1 MTLPELA
8 EAFLTAN
15 KNRLS
20 PNSLRAYGYDLGLL
34 VRELPE
40 AAAEEVTVVLLRA
53 FLQATAEST
62 PSTLARRQ
70 ATLRACFSWAYK
82 NDLLPADPT
91 VKLEAVRLPER
102 APRPLSAEQVEAILA
117 AIPTTQKRNRLLLSL
132 LYETGI
138 RVGEA
143 LGILVPH
150 IHMNDVDGGYIRV
163 LGKGDRERIVPL
175 IDAPRTVRLLREML
189 KTLGTAGPLFRG
201 DLRKG
206 GRAGEAV
213 DYTTL
218 YYHFERYLEI
228 ARQKKPALFPADAEE
243 ITEKITIHRL
253 RHTYATQKLR
263 DGIPLPSVR
272 KLMGH
277 KNLQTTLRYA
287 ETDLETIKRQLVEA
301 RKRRR

>member
-1 MTLPELA
+1 M
-8 EAFLTAN
+8 
-15 KNRLS
+15 
-20 PNSLRAYGYDLGLL
+20 
-34 VRELPE
+34 
-40 AAAEEVTVVLLRA
+40 
-53 FLQATAEST
+53 
-62 PSTLARRQ
+62 
-70 ATLRACFSWAYK
+70 
-82 NDLLPADPT
+82 
-91 VKLEAVRLPER
+91 
-102 APRPLSAEQVEAILA
+102 EAIFA
-117 AIPTTQKRNRLLLSL
+117 TIPTTQKRNRLLLSL

-143 LGILVPH
+143 LGILVPY
-150 IHMNDVDGGYIRV
+150 IHMNDMDGGYIRV

-201 DLRKG
+201 DARKG

-228 ARQKKPALFPADAEE
+228 ARQKKPALFPVDAEA
-243 ITEKITIHRL
+243 ITIHRL

-287 ETDLETIKRQLVEA
+287 ETDIERPSKDGCSSACMVWAPTRESKACASANMGRVTRI
-301 RKRRR
+301 

>member
-8 EAFLTAN
+8 EAFLAAN

-20 PNSLRAYGYDLGLL
+20 PNTLRAYGYDLGLL
-34 VRELPE
+34 ARELPN
-40 AAAEEVTVVLLRA
+40 ALAEEVRIGHLRA
-53 FLQATAEST
+53 FLRATAELT

-70 ATLRACFSWAYK
+70 ATLHACFAWGYK

-91 VKLEAVRLPER
+91 VKLETVRLPER
-102 APRPLSAEQVEAILA
+102 DPRPLTAEQVEALLSS
-117 AIPTTQKRNRLLLSL
+117 IPTREKRNRLLFSL

-143 LGILVPH
+143 LGILIPH
-150 IHMNDVDGGYIRV
+150 VHLNTVDGGYIRV
-163 LGKGDRERIVPL
+163 IGKGDRERIVPL

-189 KTLGTAGPLFRG
+189 KSSGAVGPLFRG

-206 GRAGEAV
+206 GNAGASL

-218 YYHFERYLEI
+218 YYHFERYLET
-228 ARQKKPALFPADAEE
+228 ARQKKPTLFLADHEN
-243 ITEKITIHRL
+243 ITIHRL

-263 DGIPLPSVR
+263 DGISLPSVR

-277 KNLQTTLRYA
+277 KNIQTTLRYA
-287 ETDLETIKRQLVEA
+287 QTDLETIKQELVEA

>member
-8 EAFLTAN
+8 EAFLAAN

-20 PNSLRAYGYDLGLL
+20 PNTLRAYRYDLGLL
-34 VRELPE
+34 TRELPDIT
-40 AAAEEVTVVLLRA
+40 AEEITITHLRA
-53 FLQATAEST
+53 FLQATAELT

-70 ATLRACFSWAYK
+70 ATLRSCFAWAYK
-82 NDLLPADPT
+82 NDLLPAEPT
-91 VKLEAVRLPER
+91 VKLEPVRLPER
-102 APRPLSAEQVEAILA
+102 DPRPLTQEQVEALLA
-117 AIPTTQKRNRLLLSL
+117 VIPTIEKRNRLLFSL

-150 IHMNDVDGGYIRV
+150 VHLSEVDSGYIRV
-163 LGKGDRERIVPL
+163 VGKGDRERIVPL
-175 IDAPRTVRLLREML
+175 IDAPKSVRLLREML
-189 KTLGTAGPLFRG
+189 KTLGTVGPLFRG
-201 DLRKG
+201 DARKG
-206 GRAGEAV
+206 GSAGEAL

-228 ARQKKPALFPADAEE
+228 ARQKKPVLFPAEAEA
-243 ITEKITIHRL
+243 ITIHRL

-263 DGIPLPSVR
+263 DGVPLPSVR

-277 KNLQTTLRYA
+277 KNIQTTLRYA
-287 ETDLETIKRQLVEA
+287 ETDMETIKQQLVEA
-301 RKRRR
+301 RKRHR

>member
-1 MTLPELA
+1 MTIAELA
-8 EAFLTAN
+8 EVFLAAN

-20 PNSLRAYGYDLGLL
+20 PNTLRAYGYDLGLL
-34 VRELPE
+34 ARELPE
-40 AAAEEVTVVLLRA
+40 IVAEKVSVVHLRA
-53 FLQATAEST
+53 FLRATAESA

-70 ATLRACFSWAYK
+70 ATLRSCFAWAYK

-91 VKLEAVRLPER
+91 VKLEPVRLPER
-102 APRPLSAEQVEAILA
+102 DPRPLSEDQVEAMLA
-117 AIPTTQKRNRLLLSL
+117 AIPTTHKRNRLLLAL

-143 LGILVPH
+143 LGILIPH

-163 LGKGDRERIVPL
+163 LGKGDRERVVPL
-175 IDAPRTVRLLREML
+175 IDAPKTVRLLREML
-189 KTLGTAGPLFRG
+189 KTLGKAGPLFRG
-201 DLRKG
+201 DARKG
-206 GRAGEAV
+206 GSAGEAV

-228 ARQKKPALFPADAEE
+228 ARQKKPALFETEAEA
-243 ITEKITIHRL
+243 ITIHRL

-287 ETDLETIKRQLVEA
+287 ETDLETIKQQLVEA

>member
-1 MTLPELA
+1 MTLAELA
-8 EAFLTAN
+8 EAFLAAN
-15 KNRLS
+15 QNRLS
-20 PNSLRAYGYDLGLL
+20 SNTLRAYGYDLGLL
-34 VRELPE
+34 ARELPE
-40 AAAEEVTVVLLRA
+40 IVAEQVGVVHLRA
-53 FLQATAEST
+53 FLRAISESA

-70 ATLRACFSWAYK
+70 ATLRSCFAWAYK

-91 VKLEAVRLPER
+91 VKLEPVRLPER
-102 APRPLSAEQVEAILA
+102 DPRPLSAAHVEAIFA
-117 AIPTTQKRNRLLLSL
+117 AIPPTHKRNRLLLSL

-143 LGILVPH
+143 LGILIPH

-163 LGKGDRERIVPL
+163 LGKGDRERVVPL
-175 IDAPRTVRLLREML
+175 IDAPKTVRLLREML
-189 KTLGTAGPLFRG
+189 KSLGKAGPLFRG
-201 DLRKG
+201 DVRKG
-206 GRAGEAV
+206 GSAGEAV

-218 YYHFERYLEI
+218 YYHFERYLEM
-228 ARQKKPALFPADAEE
+228 ARQKKPTLFDAEAE
-243 ITEKITIHRL
+243 VITIHRL

-277 KNLQTTLRYA
+277 KNIQTTLRYA
-287 ETDLETIKRQLVEA
+287 ETDLETIKQQLVEA

>member
-8 EAFLTAN
+8 EAFLAAN

-20 PNSLRAYGYDLGLL
+20 PNTLRAYGYDLGLL
-34 VRELPE
+34 ACELPDIT
-40 AAAEEVTVVLLRA
+40 AEEITVTHLRA
-53 FLQATAEST
+53 FLQATAELT

-70 ATLRACFSWAYK
+70 ATLRSCFAWAYK
-82 NDLLPADPT
+82 NDLLAAEPT
-91 VKLEAVRLPER
+91 VKLEPVRLPER
-102 APRPLSAEQVEAILA
+102 DPRPLTQEQVEALLA
-117 AIPTTQKRNRLLLSL
+117 VIPTVEKRNRLLFSL

-150 IHMNDVDGGYIRV
+150 VHLNEVDSGYIRV
-163 LGKGDRERIVPL
+163 VGKGDRERIVPL
-175 IDAPRTVRLLREML
+175 IDAPKSVRLLREML

-201 DLRKG
+201 DSRKG
-206 GRAGEAV
+206 GSAGEAL

-218 YYHFERYLEI
+218 YYHFERYLEM
-228 ARQKKPALFPADAEE
+228 ARQKKPVLFPAEAEA
-243 ITEKITIHRL
+243 ITIHRL

-277 KNLQTTLRYA
+277 KNIQTTLRYA
-287 ETDLETIKRQLVEA
+287 ETDMETIKQQLVEA